1 MLKKGIC
8 HDCEYRHSSC
18 SYLSPYKTNELCKHW
33 KLGKCYVCK
42 YYKDSSLMTE
52 EETDEW
58 YKRGC
63 EGWFPTA
70 MYCKKFKRDWEKTI
84 KYFIDLIKR

>member
-8 HDCEYRHSSC
+8 HDYEYKHSSC
-18 SYLSPYKTNELCKHW
+18 SYLSQYETNELCKH
-33 KLGKCYVCK
+33 
-42 YYKDSSLMTE
+42 YKDSRLMTE

-70 MYCKKFKRDWEKTI
+70 MYCKKFKRDWKKTI
-84 KYFIDLIKR
+84 KYFIDLIFVVWSA